1 MATANEIFGRIG
13 AAKAF
18 TTNLADNVNIEV
30 EENEAQIARLE
41 AERETAETD
50 RQKDIDKQI
59 KKLRKKNKRKTRLA
73 KNAKRVT
80 DFLAKLC
87 DTMSIGI
94 QVIIIWMSKLIV
106 QILPPLE
113 VAVKMLLLT
122 NIKKMLSCAIDPRIP
137 DEWRTNEG
145 VLINE
150 LQIDPRQ
157 ILKASPYSKFGRYN
171 YFGVF
176 YNKNR
181 QGDKTNARPDCE
193 LARAEDMNAFLWYVM
208 NYKNISAQGINA
220 DNVSKFFN
228 DDSGTLYDR
237 YEFQGKDDVRFTLG
251 STFKQYD
258 NSNTLFM
265 CEKKIGEGS
274 KAIYTI
280 LPIGDNWKGVTWYKD
295 RNTLGEPA
303 NSKIPEEIDYKK
315 SKPLF
320 NVEYMSDTLPTS
332 VYPDGNFKFRIL
344 PKPFSSAVGFV
355 LDLKTNMDTLA
366 SMANISAPAQ
376 ELLGDSVSATT
387 KHTFQTI
394 QSPFPC
400 EARFN
405 ASGAFDRRGI
415 YSINTL
421 VYYVIEDPTSNTKD
435 ELYFRVTPMDT
446 TSKTTCYLRFSKKS
460 KTYDLRDAN
469 DKTKEASLQTKY
481 EVLTECYCGKTVYE
495 FNYDYVLSMKLFDA
509 QEVATGI
516 IDSLMNINI
525 PNPLKNLFPSGSSTP
540 NDEGAMT
547 NITQIQIDSYVD
559 KMVEK
564 MIDNEE
570 QEFTDCFYEFN
581 NADYEAMEKEVAD
594 KAMNSALVTD
604 TTNKVTE
611 VYDIIGSYNADATL
625 EERIETISTALTK
638 AATVCGFDTGT
649 GNNAGGGNNDT
660 TNDGESGSDRYGS
673 SVGRSMLDGAASSLT
688 EGGKDVM
695 TFIQQAVRLLISS
708 IVNSLLTPKV
718 LMLLQVNRM
727 LMGTDALP
735 TSREDMERKY
745 DFSVQDVLSGLSGV
759 LNGII
764 KEVINII
771 MMELL
776 RLILERLSQMMAIFM
791 KRLGLEYAMKWV
803 LLLKQLISCFK
814 FNKTAGSNRINNT
827 QYNDMINNIIDRV
840 DYADIDVLVDEI
852 IPKTNPC

>member
-18 TTNLADNVNIEV
+18 TTNLADNIDIEV

-41 AERETAETD
+41 EQKEVTTD
-50 RQKDIDKQI
+50 ENEKKDLDKQI

-87 DTMSIGI
+87 DMMSIGI
-94 QVIIIWMSKLIV
+94 QTIIIWMSKLIV

-150 LQIDPRQ
+150 LMIDPRQ

-220 DNVSKFFN
+220 DNVSNFFN
-228 DDSGTLYDR
+228 DSGTLYDR
-237 YEFQGKDDVRFTLG
+237 YEFQGKDNVRFTLG

-265 CEKKIGEGS
+265 CEKKTGEGS

-295 RNTLGEPA
+295 RTTLGG
-303 NSKIPEEIDYKK
+303 PENPQKIDYKK

-355 LDLKTNMDTLA
+355 LDLKSNMDTLA
-366 SMANISAPAQ
+366 SMAEISAPAQ

-387 KHTFQTI
+387 KNTFQTI

-405 ASGAFDRRGI
+405 ALGNFDKRGI

-421 VYYVIEDPTSNTKD
+421 VYYVIEEPTSNTEN
-435 ELYFRVTPMDT
+435 ELYFRVTPKGAA
-446 TSKTTCYLRFSKKS
+446 SKTTCYLLFRKKL
-460 KTYDLRDAN
+460 KTYDLRDAD
-469 DKTKEASLQTKY
+469 DKNKEASLQTKY

-516 IDSLMNINI
+516 VDSLMNINI
-525 PNPLKNLFPSGSSTP
+525 PNPLKNMFPSGSSAP

-638 AATVCGFDTGT
+638 AATVCGYDTGT
-649 GNNAGGGNNDT
+649 GNNAGGSTDNGNAT
-660 TNDGESGSDRYGS
+660 EGSSDNYGS
-673 SVGRSMLDGAASSLT
+673 SIGRSMLDGAASSLS

-695 TFIQQAVRLLISS
+695 TFIQQAIRLLISS

-735 TSREDMERKY
+735 TSREDMEKKY
-745 DFSVQDVLSGLSGV
+745 DFSVQDVLSGLSGL

-776 RLILERLSQMMAIFM
+776 RLILERLSEMMAMFM

-814 FNKTAGSNRINNT
+814 FNKTAGSNRINDT